1 MKTFHR
7 IVLALTLAVGATL
20 FAPSSVAHAQPSA
33 VNGVLCYGL
42 GQIGLDIYPCYE
54 LFRSL
59 KPRERVLP
67 WEQGCPACLPAVR
80 FRLNISVLDEVSFLE
95 RFNRGLAL
103 LWQAENSQGAAER
116 DRLLREAVGA
126 LVESTRFLGQSQV
139 ALATAGYLEPRSRQI
154 VEHQA
159 MTPVGVYLV
168 EGLRGIQAG
177 DPTPQPSI
185 QYALSRFSEALR
197 HLAVVYGY

>member
-1 MKTFHR
+1 
-7 IVLALTLAVGATL
+7 ALAVGATL
-20 FAPSSVAHAQPSA
+20 FAPSSVAHAQPPA
-33 VNGVLCYGL
+33 VNGVICYGL

-103 LWQAENSQGAAER
+103 LCQAENSQGAAER

-126 LVESTRFLGQSQV
+126 LVGSTCCLGQ
-139 ALATAGYLEPRSRQI
+139 AAAARATAGCRDRGSRRSGGRQARSRG
-154 VEHQA
+154 
-159 MTPVGVYLV
+159 GVDLV
-168 EGLRGIQAG
+168 EGPPGPPAG
-177 DPTPQPSI
+177 DPTPRPRT
-185 QYALSRFSEALR
+185 QYALRRFSEAPG
-197 HLAVVYGY
+197 HLAGLYGY